1 MEQKKHVIVRIFA
14 VIGSCLIIDAWLL
27 GIFAPVQQASASE
40 YALGISPAIIEHVA
54 QPETSI
60 STQVIIA
67 NNTHFPLP
75 IKGSIRPFLA
85 TEKIEEP
92 LLPRFDAS
100 QWIQIEPR
108 DFILQPGE
116 RKEIAIVITAPV
128 DAEPGGHYATLIFE
142 PLIPREALTYDS
154 TISLARISSLVLL
167 IVPGDIVPS
176 LSVKDWTLA
185 TWKTFG
191 PLTASLNIANDG
203 NVHLLPQITITTYN
217 LFGQSIDSTTINT
230 ATIMPGTVREF
241 TLESAKHLLIGPY
254 YLQTEVVYG
263 AEHTTINSQSPTI
276 WFIPWPYLCMA
287 LIVLT
292 VCHKL
297 FIVGRKRLA
306 LAWRVLTTG
315 QSPKNL

>member
-54 QPETSI
+54 HPETSI
-60 STQVIIA
+60 STELIIA

-75 IKGSIRPFLA
+75 IKGSVRPFLA
-85 TEKIEEP
+85 TEKIEEQV
-92 LLPRFDAS
+92 LPRFDAS

-116 RKEIAIVITAPV
+116 RKAIAVVITAPTG
-128 DAEPGGHYATLIFE
+128 AEPGGHYASLIFE

-154 TISLARISSLVLL
+154 TISLARISSLILL
-167 IVPGDIVPS
+167 IVPGDILPS
-176 LSVKDWTLA
+176 LSVQGWNLSRA
-185 TWKTFG
+185 QTFG
-191 PLTASLNIANDG
+191 PLTAQLALRNDG
-203 NVHLLPQITITTYN
+203 NVHLLPEVTLEAYN
-217 LFGQSIDSTTINT
+217 VWGQQTNATTINT

-241 TLESAKHLLIGPY
+241 RFEGDKQLLLGPH
-254 YLQTEVVYG
+254 YLKTVITYG
-263 AEHTTINSQSPTI
+263 TEHTIIKSQSPTI
-276 WFIPWPYLCMA
+276 WFIPWPYLCIA
-287 LIVLT
+287 LIILT
-292 VCHKL
+292 LSFKL
-297 FIVGRKRLA
+297 FIVGRKRLS

-315 QSPKNL
+315 QPSQ